1 MVVLG
6 IDLGTSRSAAAVMID
21 GKIQLVSSA
30 DTNSIDAK
38 PFHSVVSFFEDGR
51 CLIGKQALEQ
61 SSYNPKGTIFN
72 VKRLMGSGETI
83 PALKKN
89 YLPQFISALLI
100 MEMKIKAEELFNQTI
115 TQAVITVPAYFN
127 DNQRQATRD
136 AGKIAGLNVIQ
147 VLNEPVAASIAY
159 GLNKLEEPTKILVF
173 DIGAG
178 TLDVSILE
186 VDKNFFEVLCTTG
199 DTNLGGINIDEII
212 SESLLVEIKKIKPGE
227 KIDDLSKLQIMQ
239 LAESIKIRLSEETE
253 LDFVEDIALTDS
265 HVDLPIS
272 INRETFDSMI
282 EPILEKSKLC
292 ISDALKGANLT
303 SDQIDKV
310 ILVGGPVK
318 IPAIRKMVSD
328 FISEPESDIDST
340 FTVSSGAAIQ
350 GAVLSD
356 DRNLPVAYQ
365 NLTLLNKTPLDL
377 GEHARKKGEDV
388 IQLMI
393 PQNTTYPT
401 EFTDVFYVNK
411 PMQTEVSISIWQGD
425 FKKNPGFP
433 NNINIGQFWLRGLR
447 DGIQKEIEVTYRVD
461 ADGIIAVSAYEIE
474 GNAHDELVID
484 KMGNSIIPPPEL
496 DFAHEEIEKIE
507 KKRRRDTMSPYETPV
522 DDYEFASS
530 NVSAEYSKDYDWV
543 CASLAKSIDI
553 IKTHHNHSEYH
564 PEFFDTARFEIY
576 LQLDRQYAYAYIQL
590 TGGPVYPIHIHNAL
604 KEESEANKKIMVVT
618 LVHELLHAIHP
629 DWGHNKIRPAERR
642 LANLAMY
649 FDAYREME
657 VKFLSG
663 KMCLCNNTMTRRDQK
678 VRIQCKKVDTN
689 KPKT

>member
-6 IDLGTSRSAAAVMID
+6 IDLGTSRSAAAAMID
-21 GKIQLVSSA
+21 GKIQLVSSS
-30 DTNSIDAK
+30 DENSTDAK
-38 PFHSVVSFFEDGR
+38 PFHSVVSFFEDGG
-51 CLIGKQALEQ
+51 CLIGKLAIEQA
-61 SSYNPKGTIFN
+61 SYNPKGTVFN

-83 PALKKN
+83 QALKKR

-100 MEMKIKAEELFNQTI
+100 MDMKIKAEKIFNTTI

-159 GLNKLEEPTKILVF
+159 GLNRLESPTKILVF
-173 DIGAG
+173 DMGAG

-186 VDKNFFEVLCTTG
+186 VDENFFEVLCTTG

-212 SESLLVEIKKIKPGE
+212 SKMILDKIKKQMPNE
-227 KIDDLSKLQIMQ
+227 KIDELSKLQILQ
-239 LAESIKIRLSEETE
+239 LAESIKIRLSEETT
-253 LDFVEDIALTDS
+253 LDFIEEIALTETS
-265 HVDLPIS
+265 IDLPIS
-272 INRETFDSMI
+272 ITREEFDSMI
-282 EPILEKSKLC
+282 ESILEKSKICL
-292 ISDALKGANLT
+292 IDALKGANLT

-318 IPAIRKMVSD
+318 IPAIRKLVSD
-328 FISEPESDIDST
+328 FIKTPESDIDST
-340 FTVSSGAAIQ
+340 FTVASGAAIQ

-356 DRNLPVAYQ
+356 DRNLPVIYQ

-377 GEHARKKGEDV
+377 GEHAKKSGEDI

-393 PQNTTYPT
+393 PKNSAYPT

-425 FKKNPGFP
+425 FEKNPGFP
-433 NNINIGQFWLRGLR
+433 NNVNIGQFWLRGLR
-447 DGIQKEIEVTYRVD
+447 KGIENEIEVTYRID

-507 KKRRRDTMSPYETPV
+507 KKHRRDTMSPYETPV
-522 DDYEFASS
+522 DDYEFASPA
-530 NVSAEYSKDYDWV
+530 VSAEYTKDYGWV
-543 CASLAKSIDI
+543 CGCLATAINI
-553 IKTHHNHSEYH
+553 IKTHHNHPEYH
-564 PEFFDTARFEIY
+564 PDFFDTARFEIY
-576 LQLDRQYAYAYIQL
+576 LQLDMQYAYAYIQL

-604 KEESEANKKIMVVT
+604 KDNSEPNHKILVVT

-642 LANLAMY
+642 LANLGMY
-649 FDAYREME
+649 FDGYREME
-657 VKFLSG
+657 IKFLSG
-663 KMCLCNNTMTRRDQK
+663 KMSLCNNTMTRRDQK
-678 VRIQCKKVDTN
+678 VRIQCENDV
-689 KPKT
+689 

>member
-6 IDLGTSRSAAAVMID
+6 IDLGTSRSAAAAMID
-21 GKIQLVSSA
+21 GKIQLVSSSNA
-30 DTNSIDAK
+30 NSTDAK
-38 PFHSVVSFFEDGR
+38 PFHSVVSFFEDGG

-61 SSYNPKGTIFN
+61 ASYNPKGTIFN
-72 VKRLMGSGETI
+72 VKRLMGSGQTI
-83 PALKKN
+83 QALKKS
-89 YLPQFISALLI
+89 YLPQFISALLL
-100 MEMKIKAEELFNQTI
+100 MEMKIKAEKLFNQTI

-159 GLNKLEEPTKILVF
+159 GLNRLEDPTKILVF
-173 DIGAG
+173 DMGAG

-212 SESLLVEIKKIKPGE
+212 SEFLLEKIKKIKPNE
-227 KIDDLSKLQIMQ
+227 TIDELSKLQIMQ
-239 LAESIKIRLSEETE
+239 LSESIKIRLSEEST
-253 LDFVEDIALTDS
+253 LDFVEDVALTQT

-272 INRETFDSMI
+272 ITREIFDSMI
-282 EPILEKSKLC
+282 ESILERSKVC
-292 ISDALKGANLT
+292 ISDALKGAKLT
-303 SDQIDKV
+303 SDEIDKV

-318 IPAIRKMVSD
+318 IPAIRKMVSG
-328 FISEPESDIDST
+328 FISEPESSIDST
-340 FTVSSGAAIQ
+340 FTVASGAAIQ

-365 NLTLLNKTPLDL
+365 NLMLLNKTPLDL
-377 GEHARKKGEDV
+377 GEHARKSGEDV

-393 PQNTTYPT
+393 PKNTTYPT

-411 PMQTEVSISIWQGD
+411 PMQTEVLVSVWQGD
-425 FKKNPGFP
+425 FEKNAGFQ
-433 NNINIGQFWLRGLR
+433 NNVNIGQFWLRGLR
-447 DGIQKEIEVTYRVD
+447 EGIKKEIEVTYRVD
-461 ADGIIAVSAYEIE
+461 ADGIISVTAYEIE

-484 KMGNSIIPPPEL
+484 KMGNSVIPPPEL

-507 KKRRRDTMSPYETPV
+507 KKRRRDTMSPYEIPV
-522 DDYEFASS
+522 DDYEFASQK
-530 NVSAEYSKDYDWV
+530 VSAEYTKDYGWV
-543 CASLAKSIDI
+543 CGSLDKAIDI
-553 IKTHHNHSEYH
+553 IKTHHNHPEYN

-576 LQLDRQYAYAYIQL
+576 LQLDMQYAYAYIQL

-604 KEESEANKKIMVVT
+604 KEESEQNKKIMVVT

-657 VKFLSG
+657 IKFLSG
-663 KMCLCNNTMTRRDQK
+663 KMSLCNNSMTRRDQK
-678 VRIQCKKVDTN
+678 VRIQCGN
-689 KPKT
+689 EI

>member
-6 IDLGTSRSAAAVMID
+6 IDLGTSRSAAVAMID
-21 GKIQLVSSA
+21 GKIQLVSST
-30 DTNSIDAK
+30 DENSADAK
-38 PFHSVVSFFEDGR
+38 PFHSVVSFFEDGS

-61 SSYNPKGTIFN
+61 SSYNPKGTVFN
-72 VKRLMGSGETI
+72 VKRLMGSGETVQ
-83 PALKKN
+83 ALKKS
-89 YLPQFISALLI
+89 YLPQFISALLL
-100 MEMKIKAEELFNQTI
+100 MEMKIKAEKLFNQTI

-159 GLNKLEEPTKILVF
+159 GLNRLEEPTKILVF
-173 DIGAG
+173 DMGAG

-212 SESLLVEIKKIKPGE
+212 SKIILDKIKKQMPNE
-227 KIDDLSKLQIMQ
+227 KIDELSKLQIIQ
-239 LAESIKIRLSEETE
+239 LAESIKIRLSEEAAV
-253 LDFVEDIALTDS
+253 DFVEEIALTET
-265 HVDLPIS
+265 HIDLPIS
-272 INRETFDSMI
+272 ITREQFDSMI
-282 EPILEKSKLC
+282 EPILEKSKIC
-292 ISDALKGANLT
+292 VRDALKGANLT
-303 SDQIDKV
+303 SEQIDKV
-310 ILVGGPVK
+310 ILVGGLVK
-318 IPAIRKMVSD
+318 IPAIRKM
-328 FISEPESDIDST
+328 ITEIIKEPESDIDST
-340 FTVSSGAAIQ
+340 FTVASGAAIQ

-356 DRNLPVAYQ
+356 DRNLPVTYQ

-377 GEHARKKGEDV
+377 GEHAIEKGVDI

-393 PQNTTYPT
+393 PKNSAYPT
-401 EFTDVFYVNK
+401 EFTEIFFVNK
-411 PMQTEVSISIWQGD
+411 PMQTEVQISIWQGD
-425 FKKNPGFP
+425 FVKNPGFP
-433 NNINIGQFWLRGLR
+433 NNVNIGQFWLRGLR
-447 DGIQKEIEVTYRVD
+447 EGIEKDIEVTYRID

-474 GNAHDELVID
+474 GNANDELVID
-484 KMGNSIIPPPEL
+484 KMGNSVIPPPEL

-507 KKRRRDTMSPYETPV
+507 KKRRRDTMSPYETLV

-530 NVSAEYSKDYDWV
+530 NVSAEYTKDYGWV
-543 CASLAKSIDI
+543 CGSLAKAIDI
-553 IKTHHNHSEYH
+553 IKTHHNHPEYH

-576 LQLDRQYAYAYIQL
+576 LQLDMQYAYAYIQL

-604 KEESEANKKIMVVT
+604 KEETEANKKIMVVT

-642 LANLAMY
+642 LTNLAMY

-657 VKFLSG
+657 IKFLSG
-663 KMCLCNNTMTRRDQK
+663 QMSLCNNTMTRRDQK
-678 VRIQCKKVDTN
+678 VRIQCEN
-689 KPKT
+689 EA